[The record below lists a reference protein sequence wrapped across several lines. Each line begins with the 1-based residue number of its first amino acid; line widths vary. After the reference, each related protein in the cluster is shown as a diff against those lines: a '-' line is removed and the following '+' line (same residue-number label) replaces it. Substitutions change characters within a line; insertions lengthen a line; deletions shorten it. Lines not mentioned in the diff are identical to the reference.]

1 MKIVFIAKSL
11 APIGGLERVLSDK
24 MNFFVT
30 KGYDVTLVTYEQGK
44 HPFAFHLDD
53 RIHHHDLHVV
63 FFSLHKYGALKRV
76 LLQQYYRILFK
87 KRLQKFITETQP
99 DVIITTT
106 YSMIVVD
113 KIANLRTSAFKIIE
127 SHVAYHVMRKQD
139 SYRPNTILHYIACF
153 IDHFTSKAV
162 GKFDLLV
169 TLTKSDAEDWSKH
182 ISKMV
187 VIPNPITKYPETLT
201 HSQDTKNRIICAGR
215 LDGQKG
221 FDMLI
226 DAFALIA
233 DQCPQWHIDIF
244 GSGEEKERLLSQIEA
259 KGLLGRIVINNP
271 TDDIYHEYSSSD
283 FFVLSS
289 RFEGFGLVLVEAM
302 SCAIPCVSFNCPY
315 GPEEIITD
323 KVDGLLAKACDVKD
337 LADKMLWMIKHEA
350 ERKEMGLHAREKARQ
365 YKMDTVMR
373 QWTTLLESVK

>member
-1 MKIVFIAKSL
+1 MKIVYIAKSL

-24 MNFFVT
+24 MNYLVT
-30 KGYDVTLVTYEQGK
+30 KDYDVTLVTYEQGK

-53 RIHHHDLHVV
+53 RIHHYDLHVV
-63 FFSLHKYGALKRV
+63 FFALHRYGFLKRV

-87 KRLQKFITETQP
+87 KRLQKLITETKP

-139 SYRPNTILHYIACF
+139 SYRPNTILHYIARF
-153 IDHFTSKAV
+153 IDQFTIKAV

-169 TLTKSDAEDWSKH
+169 TLTKSDAEEWSKH
-182 ISKMV
+182 ISRMA
-187 VIPNPITKYPETLT
+187 VIPNPITKYPETVT
-201 HSQDTKNRIICAGR
+201 HSQDTKCRIICAGR

-244 GSGEEKERLLSQIEA
+244 GSGEEKEKLMYQIKA
-259 KGLLGRIVINNP
+259 NGLFGRIVINNP

-289 RFEGFGLVLVEAM
+289 RFEGFGLVLAEAM

-323 KVDGLLAKACDVKD
+323 TVDGLLAKACEVKD
-337 LADKMLWMIKHEA
+337 LADKMLWMIIHEE
-350 ERKEMGLHAREKARQ
+350 ERKKMGIRAREKARRYQ
-365 YKMDTVMR
+365 MDTVMR